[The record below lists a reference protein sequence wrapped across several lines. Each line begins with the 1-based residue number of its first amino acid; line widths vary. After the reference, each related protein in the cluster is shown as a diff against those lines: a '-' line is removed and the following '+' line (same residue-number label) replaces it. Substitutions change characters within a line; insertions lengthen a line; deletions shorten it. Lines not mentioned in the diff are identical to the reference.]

1 MSYFVCIYL
10 TTFIL
15 ILLTRSITRYDVYSF
30 LFYSACKQTAEFLF
44 WEENH
49 IAFSCS
55 VNQHNLK
62 KTKQNHFL
70 QQKASEHLQ
79 FPLHFQNLLTV
90 PLQSNIL
97 ASVAFIGYKN
107 GKHFEFLYWRQ
118 LVLFCNIDRQTNQFK
133 FFWHTDAYSYDHSA
147 EIIIEAEK

>member
-1 MSYFVCIYL
+1 MMFTHFYFTQPVNRLQNFSFGRKI
-10 TTFIL
+10 T
-15 ILLTRSITRYDVYSF
+15 LLSVVQSINII
-30 LFYSACKQTAEFLF
+30 K
-44 WEENH
+44 
-49 IAFSCS
+49 
-55 VNQHNLK
+55 K

-118 LVLFCNIDRQTNQFK
+118 LILFCNIDRQTNQFK
-133 FFWHTDAYSYDHSA
+133 FFWHTDAYYYDHSA

>member
-1 MSYFVCIYL
+1 MMFTHFYFTQPVNRLQNFSFRRKI
-10 TTFIL
+10 T
-15 ILLTRSITRYDVYSF
+15 LLSVVQSINII
-30 LFYSACKQTAEFLF
+30 K
-44 WEENH
+44 
-49 IAFSCS
+49 
-55 VNQHNLK
+55 K

-133 FFWHTDAYSYDHSA
+133 FFWHTDAYYYDHSA

>member
-1 MSYFVCIYL
+1 MMFTHFYFTQPVNRLQNFSFGRKI
-10 TTFIL
+10 T
-15 ILLTRSITRYDVYSF
+15 LLSVVQSINII
-30 LFYSACKQTAEFLF
+30 K
-44 WEENH
+44 
-49 IAFSCS
+49 
-55 VNQHNLK
+55 K

-133 FFWHTDAYSYDHSA
+133 FFWHTDAYYYDHSA